1 MNSPTTDSEL
11 ALALRKKAAELGYT
25 PLALLSLAEAAA
37 DVNRWSVMPN
47 FPPFPQV
54 TDEFVILDEQLCQ
67 WPEWSAALIPPGSR
81 MERLNWPDG
90 TNTLR
95 LVSPRG
101 LVLATKIVQRGDPE

>member
-67 WPEWSAALIPPGSR
+67 WPEWSA
-81 MERLNWPDG
+81 
-90 TNTLR
+90 
-95 LVSPRG
+95 
-101 LVLATKIVQRGDPE
+101 